1 MQIIAQSFSQ
11 TPLISLETP
20 CLVLPIWQDES
31 LSASAASI
39 NDALNGMLDAAI
51 QEDGFDAK
59 SGSTKVL
66 FTASA
71 IAAQRVILLGIGKR
85 DKFSESAFTL
95 AAAKA
100 ARAARQIKR
109 EALALVLPDAISV
122 SALSNAAA
130 QGALMGL
137 HVYTDFLSEDAKPA
151 AVNQITILSDN
162 TDEAKSGIAEG
173 QLIAEANLRVRH
185 LVDTPSN
192 LKNPQTLA
200 ADAEKIAAEQN
211 LICEIWDENRLQE
224 ERMGAFYGVGMG
236 SANPPRLIRLEH
248 CPAGME
254 NEKPLILVGKGVTY
268 DTGGYSLKPT
278 TSMDTMKDD
287 MGGAAVVLAVME
299 AVGKAKPNRRI
310 IGLIGSV
317 ENMVSDRA
325 QRPGDMVRARNRKT
339 IEVLNTDAE
348 GRLVL
353 ADVLS
358 LASELNPAAII
369 DLATL
374 TGAIGIAL
382 GDEAAGLF
390 SNDDALSKVLFDA
403 GMQTGEK
410 VWRFPLWEEYESH
423 MKGKNTDL
431 KNTGKERRAGSISA
445 AIFLQNFVG
454 KNIPWAHLDIAAVT
468 YLREDRGLSQ
478 YGATG
483 FGARLIWETIKRY

>member
-1 MQIIAQSFSQ
+1 MQIIAQSLSQ
-11 TPLISLETP
+11 TPLTSLETP
-20 CLVLPIWQDES
+20 CLVLPIWQDEA

-39 NDALNGMLDAAI
+39 NDALNGIIDAAI
-51 QEDGFDAK
+51 NEDGFDAK
-59 SGSTKVL
+59 LGSTKVL

-109 EALALVLPDAISV
+109 DAFAIVLPDAISV
-122 SALSNAAA
+122 SALSDAAT

-137 HVYTDFLSEDAKPA
+137 HVYTDFLSEDAKPFTI
-151 AVNQITILSDN
+151 NQITILSDSA
-162 TDEAKSGIAEG
+162 DEAKSGITNG
-173 QLIAEANLRVRH
+173 QLLAAANLRVRH

-200 ADAEKIAAEQN
+200 AEAEKIAEEHH
-211 LICEIWDENRLQE
+211 LTCEIWDEARLQE
-224 ERMGAFYGVGMG
+224 ERMGAFWAVGMG

-248 CPAGME
+248 CPAGMK
-254 NEKPLILVGKGVTY
+254 NEKPLVLVGKGVTY
-268 DTGGYSLKPT
+268 DTGGYSLKPS

-299 AVGKAKPNRRI
+299 AVGKEKPNRRI

-325 QRPGDMVRARNRKT
+325 QRPGDIVRARNGKT

-390 SNDDALSKVLFDA
+390 SNDDALSKVLFEA

-410 VWRFPLWEEYESH
+410 VWRFPMWEEYESH

-454 KNIPWAHLDIAAVT
+454 ENIPWAHLDIAAVT
-468 YLREDRGLSQ
+468 YLREDTGLSQ

-483 FGARLIWETIKRY
+483 FGARLIWEAIKQY

>member
-1 MQIIAQSFSQ
+1 MQIIAQSLSQ
-11 TPLISLETP
+11 TPLTSLETP
-20 CLVLPIWQDES
+20 CLILSIWQDEV
-31 LSASAASI
+31 LSASTASI
-39 NDALNGMLDAAI
+39 NGALNGMIAAAI
-51 QEDGFDAK
+51 QEDGFDGK
-59 SGSTKVL
+59 LGSTKVL
-66 FTASA
+66 FTASV
-71 IAAQRVILLGIGKR
+71 ITAQRVILLGLGNR
-85 DKFSESAFTL
+85 NKFSESAFTL

-109 EALALVLPDAISV
+109 DAFALVLPDAISV
-122 SALSNAAA
+122 SALSNAAT

-151 AVNQITILSDN
+151 TVNQITILSDN
-162 TDEAKSGIAEG
+162 TEEAKSGIADG
-173 QLIAEANLRVRH
+173 QLIGEANLRVRH

-192 LKNPQTLA
+192 LKSPQTLA
-200 ADAEKIAAEQN
+200 AEAEKIAKENN
-211 LICEIWDENRLQE
+211 LVCEVWDEVRIE
-224 ERMGAFYGVGMG
+224 AERMGALHGVGMG

-248 CPAGME
+248 CPAGKE
-254 NEKPLILVGKGVTY
+254 NEKPLVLVGKGVTY
-268 DTGGYSLKPT
+268 DTGGYSLKS
-278 TSMDTMKDD
+278 TSNMDTMKDD
-287 MGGAAVVLAVME
+287 MGGAAVVIALME

-325 QRPGDMVRARNRKT
+325 QRPGDMVRARNGKT

-358 LASELNPAAII
+358 LASELNPSAII

-390 SNDDALSKVLFDA
+390 SNDDKLANTIFEA

-454 KNIPWAHLDIAAVT
+454 KDIPWAHIDIAAVT
-468 YLREDRGLSQ
+468 YLREDRG
-478 YGATG
+478 
-483 FGARLIWETIKRY
+483 

>member
-1 MQIIAQSFSQ
+1 MQFDSHSLSQ
-11 TPLISLETP
+11 TPLTSLETP
-20 CLVLPIWQDES
+20 CLILPIWRNEALSTFATS
-31 LSASAASI
+31 LNA
-39 NDALNGMLDAAI
+39 ALNGMIEAAI
-51 QEDGFDAK
+51 HEDGFDAK
-59 SGSTKVL
+59 LGSTKVL

-71 IAAQRVILLGIGKR
+71 IAGQRLILLGIGER
-85 DKFSESAFTL
+85 DKFSGSAFTL

-100 ARAARQIKR
+100 ARAAREIQR
-109 EALALVLPDAISV
+109 DALAFLLPDAASV
-122 SALSNAAA
+122 FSLSSEAT

-137 HVYTDFLSEDAKPA
+137 HVYADFLPEDAKPT
-151 AVNQITILSDN
+151 AVKQITILSDN
-162 TDEAKSGIAEG
+162 VEEAKAGIEEG
-173 QLIAEANLRVRH
+173 KLVGAANLRVRH

-200 ADAEKIAAEQN
+200 AEAEKIAEQYN
-211 LICEIWDENRLQE
+211 LHCEVWDETRLKK

-248 CPAGME
+248 CPAGKE

-287 MGGAAVVLAVME
+287 MGGAAVVIAVME
-299 AVGKAKPNRRI
+299 AIGKAKPNRRV

-325 QRPGDMVRARNRKT
+325 QRPGDMVRARNGKT

-358 LASELNPAAII
+358 LASELNPSAII

-390 SNDDALSKVLFDA
+390 SNNDELAKVLFEA

-454 KNIPWAHLDIAAVT
+454 KGIPWAHLDIAAVT

-483 FGARLIWETIKRY
+483 FGARLIWETIQNY

>member
-1 MQIIAQSFSQ
+1 
-11 TPLISLETP
+11 
-20 CLVLPIWQDES
+20 
-31 LSASAASI
+31 
-39 NDALNGMLDAAI
+39 
-51 QEDGFDAK
+51 
-59 SGSTKVL
+59 
-66 FTASA
+66 
-71 IAAQRVILLGIGKR
+71 
-85 DKFSESAFTL
+85 
-95 AAAKA
+95 
-100 ARAARQIKR
+100 
-109 EALALVLPDAISV
+109 
-122 SALSNAAA
+122 
-130 QGALMGL
+130 
-137 HVYTDFLSEDAKPA
+137 
-151 AVNQITILSDN
+151 
-162 TDEAKSGIAEG
+162 
-173 QLIAEANLRVRH
+173 
-185 LVDTPSN
+185 
-192 LKNPQTLA
+192 
-200 ADAEKIAAEQN
+200 
-211 LICEIWDENRLQE
+211 
-224 ERMGAFYGVGMG
+224 
-236 SANPPRLIRLEH
+236 
-248 CPAGME
+248 
-254 NEKPLILVGKGVTY
+254 
-268 DTGGYSLKPT
+268 
-278 TSMDTMKDD
+278 MDTMKDD
-287 MGGAAVVLAVME
+287 MAGAAVVLAVME

-325 QRPGDMVRARNRKT
+325 QRPGDMVRARNGKT

-390 SNDDALSKVLFDA
+390 SNDDTLSKVLFDA
-403 GMQTGEK
+403 GMQTSEK

-454 KNIPWAHLDIAAVT
+454 KDIPWAHLDIAAVA

-483 FGARLIWETIKRY
+483 FGARLVWEAIQNIE

>member
-1 MQIIAQSFSQ
+1 MQFNTQSLSQ
-11 TPLISLETP
+11 TSLTSLETS
-20 CLVLPIWQDES
+20 CLLLPIWQDEA
-31 LSASAASI
+31 LSASAVSV
-39 NDALNGMLDAAI
+39 NDALDGMIDAAI
-51 QEDGFDAK
+51 NEDGFDAK
-59 SGSTKVL
+59 LGATKVL

-71 IAAQRVILLGIGKR
+71 IKAQRVILLGIGKR
-85 DKFSESAFTL
+85 DKFSESNFTL
-95 AAAKA
+95 AVAKV

-109 EALALVLPDAISV
+109 DALALILPDAISV
-122 SALSNAAA
+122 SALSNAAT

-137 HVYTDFLSEDAKPA
+137 HVYTDFLSEDAKPF

-162 TDEAKSGIAEG
+162 ENEAKAGIAEG
-173 QLIAEANLRVRH
+173 QLIAAANLRVRH

-192 LKNPQTLA
+192 LKSPQTLA
-200 ADAEKIAAEQN
+200 ADAEKIAKEHH
-211 LICEIWDENRLQE
+211 LICEIWDEKRLQE

-248 CPAGME
+248 CPAGLE
-254 NEKPLILVGKGVTY
+254 NDKPLVLVGKGVTY
-268 DTGGYSLKPT
+268 DTGGYSLKPS

-325 QRPGDMVRARNRKT
+325 QRPGDIVCARNGKT

-390 SNDDALSKVLFDA
+390 SNDDALSKVLFEA

-410 VWRFPLWEEYESH
+410 VWRFPMWEEYESH

-431 KNTGKERRAGSISA
+431 KNIGKERRAGSISA

-454 KNIPWAHLDIAAVT
+454 KDIPWAHLDIAAVA
-468 YLREDRGLSQ
+468 YLREDTGLSQ

-483 FGARLIWETIKRY
+483 FGARLVWEAIQNY

>member
-1 MQIIAQSFSQ
+1 MQIIAQSLSQ
-11 TPLISLETP
+11 TPLATLETP
-20 CLVLPIWQDES
+20 CLIVPVWQDEA
-31 LSASAASI
+31 LSAAAASI

-51 QEDGFDAK
+51 GEDGFEAK
-59 SGSTKVL
+59 LGATKVL
-66 FTASA
+66 FTADKLK
-71 IAAQRVILLGIGKR
+71 AQRVILWGIGKR

-95 AAAKA
+95 AVAKA

-109 EALALVLPDAISV
+109 DSLALVLPDVISV

-137 HVYTDFLSEDAKPA
+137 HVYTDFLPDDAKPFA
-151 AVNQITILSDN
+151 INQITILSDN
-162 TDEAKSGIAEG
+162 ADEAKSGIEEG
-173 QLIAEANLRVRH
+173 QLIGEANLRVRH

-200 ADAEKIAAEQN
+200 AQAEQFAEQYN
-211 LICEIWDENRLQE
+211 LICEVWDEKRLQE

-325 QRPGDMVRARNRKT
+325 QRPGDMVRARNGKT

-410 VWRFPLWEEYESH
+410 VWRFPMWEEYESH

-454 KNIPWAHLDIAAVT
+454 KDIPWAHLDIAAVT

-483 FGARLIWETIKRY
+483 FGARLIWEAINRY